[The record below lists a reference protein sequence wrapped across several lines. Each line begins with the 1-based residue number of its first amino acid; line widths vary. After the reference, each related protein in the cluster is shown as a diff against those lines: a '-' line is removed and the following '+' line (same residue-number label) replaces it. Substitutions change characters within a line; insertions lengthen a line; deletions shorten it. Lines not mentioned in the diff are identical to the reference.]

1 MRKPD
6 TPSRRRFHLLSINV
20 SGMTGVQKRPV
31 GRAVLRQGHGIVGD
45 AHAGDWHRQVS
56 LLSEER
62 IETMRGRGVEIGH
75 GDFAEN
81 LTTRGVDLAALP
93 IGTRLSVGDAV
104 LEVTQIGKQCHHGC
118 AIYRAVGDCVMPRE
132 GIFTRVIRGG
142 EIDRESECYYHL

>member
-1 MRKPD
+1 VRKPD

-20 SGMTGVQKRPV
+20 SGMTGVQKRPTD
-31 GRAVLRQGHGIVGD
+31 RAVLRQGHGIVGD

>member
-1 MRKPD
+1 VRKPD

-20 SGMTGVQKRPV
+20 SGMTGVQKRPTD
-31 GRAVLRQGHGIVGD
+31 RAVLRQGHGIVGD

-93 IGTRLSVGDAV
+93 IGTRLFVGDAV
-104 LEVTQIGKQCHHGC
+104 LEVTQIGKECHHGC

>member
-20 SGMTGVQKRPV
+20 SEMTGVQKRPID
-31 GRAVLRQGHGIVGD
+31 RAVLRQGHGIVGD

-93 IGTRLSVGDAV
+93 IGTRLFVGDAV

>member
-1 MRKPD
+1 VRKPD

-20 SGMTGVQKRPV
+20 SEMTGVQKRPID
-31 GRAVLRQGHGIVGD
+31 RAVLRQGHGIVGD
-45 AHAGDWHRQVS
+45 AHAGDWLRQVS
-56 LLSEER
+56 LLAEER

-93 IGTRLSVGDAV
+93 IGTRLFVGDAV